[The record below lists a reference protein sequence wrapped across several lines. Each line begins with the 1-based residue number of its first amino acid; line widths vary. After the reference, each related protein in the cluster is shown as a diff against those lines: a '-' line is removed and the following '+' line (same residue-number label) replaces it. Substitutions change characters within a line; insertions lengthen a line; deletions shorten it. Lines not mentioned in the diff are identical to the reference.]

1 MRKAKCQFLLSL
13 QTVGEVD
20 TQIRQV
26 CSHILGLDSEIL
38 PGRSDP
44 SAKSSRTRSGE
55 SIPAKGV
62 ARAKTL
68 KCEEEQCVQ
77 GIEVRQILNG
87 LLDPSP
93 SSLLPSVNL
102 E

>member
-1 MRKAKCQFLLSL
+1 MRKAKCQFLLSP
-13 QTVGEVD
+13 QTVGKVD
-20 TQIRQV
+20 AQDRQV
-26 CSHILGLDSEIL
+26 CSHMLGLDSEIL

-44 SAKSSRTRSGE
+44 SAKTSKTRSGK
-55 SIPAKGV
+55 SIPAEGV
-62 ARAKTL
+62 ACAKTL
-68 KCEEEQCVQ
+68 RWVEEQCMQ
-77 GIEVRQILNG
+77 GIEGRQILSG